1 MVYENI
7 KDLMAG
13 ICNAVREKEGSTDLI
28 PHQELPERISGIQS
42 GSIIDSSV
50 TTYLSNPVNKV
61 CDAISSSCEA
71 ILNS

>member
-13 ICNAVREKEGSTDLI
+13 ICNAVREKEGSTGLI

-50 TTYLSNPVNKV
+50 TTYLSNQVNKV